1 MERHANTKSRTMVKK
16 ISGIGLLIIMVLVG
30 CRKPTVD
37 LIGEPADT
45 TIVYAIIDYRDTLH
59 EIMVFKSVL
68 REDGSYYG
76 STDLFPAGTTVYIE
90 QGGERWQAIPDTI
103 YDSIMGLSYRVVY
116 KAVAKLREGEPFTVR
131 VYRNDKERAFAKP
144 EPVGTWRVIYPSPID
159 TTVPVS
165 WVTFF
170 KGQRILFYEVP
181 GANEYAFQIILKY
194 EELINGQWVPREDT
208 VELADLWKPT
218 KVSGSGQVI
227 VDIPLNEVL
236 GRIGGGLPVPSPNV
250 DRRRLDRVS
259 FLLYAIGPE
268 FYYYRLSQR
277 ALVSSLASGQVLPQW
292 TNVKGGMG
300 VVVARNSYK
309 LLEYRLDA
317 ESLDSLACSKFTRHL
332 KFQPSRNHPAFPYC
346 Q

>member
-1 MERHANTKSRTMVKK
+1 MEGNKNSKSRAVAKK
-16 ISGIGLLIIMVLVG
+16 IAFIIVLVLTIVFG

-45 TIVYAIIDYRDTLH
+45 TIVYAIIDYRDTIH
-59 EIMVFKSVL
+59 DIMVFKSVL
-68 REDGSYYG
+68 GEDGSYAG
-76 STDLFPAGTTVYIE
+76 ATDLFPVGTIVYLE
-90 QGGERWQAIPDTI
+90 QGGNRWQAFPDTLD
-103 YDSIMGLSYRVVY
+103 DSIMGLPYRIVY
-116 KAVAKLREGEPFTVR
+116 RARARLREGESFTVR
-131 VYRNDKERAFAKP
+131 VYRDEKEKAYVSP
-144 EPVGTWRVIYPSPID
+144 EPVGSWRVIYPSPFD

-208 VELADLWKPT
+208 VELADLWKPSR
-218 KVSGSGQVI
+218 VMGSGQVI
-227 VDIPLNEVL
+227 AEIPLNEVL
-236 GRIGGGLPVPSPNV
+236 GRIGAGLPEPSPEV

-259 FLLYAIGPE
+259 FLIYAIGPE

-292 TNVKGGMG
+292 TNVRGGMG

-317 ESLDSLACSKFTRHL
+317 ESLDSLACSDFTRHL
-332 KFQPSRNHPAFPYC
+332 KFQPSKDHPAFPYC